1 MSSIFAYPD
10 GLTATDYSHPDFV
23 PIFIDAFD
31 VNMTQKAEHIC
42 GGSSDQYKAC
52 IYDYLVTGD
61 EEFATETKLTNT
73 QNEEDRTSLGLYI
86 DNTIINYMH

>member
-1 MSSIFAYPD
+1 M
-10 GLTATDYSHPDFV
+10 FV
-23 PIFIDAFD
+23 DEFD
-31 VNMTQKAEHIC
+31 INMTQKAEQIC

-61 EEFATETKLTNT
+61 EEFAIETQLTNT
-73 QNEEDRTSLGLYI
+73 QNEEDRNILGMNI